1 MASLV
6 AAALDVAARQVPVG
20 QTLSGIF
27 GSISLTAWICLLL
40 PQLWANYKAKS
51 ADGLSLTFLVVWSL
65 GDVSNLSGAILT
77 NLAPSAVALA
87 VYFCILDVTLISQC
101 LYYNTI
107 NARRLAREEGTDT
120 TGTTSENSP
129 LLAGR
134 RSSSSASAD
143 SSRQS
148 AGREASPA
156 RPSRKTI
163 SDDEET
169 SYKSGSCAY
178 NALSLLAVYAIGVA
192 GWFISYMA
200 GAWDSD
206 APSVPESPGD
216 PQSPSA
222 VAGLAL
228 GYASAAFYL
237 CARIPQIVKNYRE
250 KSCEGLSLLFFM
262 LSLTGNL
269 TYGVSLMAYCQDKQ
283 YLLKAFPWLLGS
295 LGTMVEDATIFVQ
308 FRLYADGLRIGGAR
322 EP

>member
-134 RSSSSASAD
+134 RSS
-143 SSRQS
+143 
-148 AGREASPA
+148 
-156 RPSRKTI
+156 SRKTI